1 MSHEAVIVGAGL
13 AGLSCA
19 QDLALAGVQPLV
31 LEASDGVGGR
41 VRTDV
46 QDGFLLDR
54 GFQILLTAYPQV
66 RARLDLEALE
76 LGLFEPGAEVRSG
89 TGMYR
94 VSDPRRRPLELWST
108 MKAPIGTPVDKA
120 RSALLVADVLR
131 HPVGELL
138 RRPEMSTA
146 ERLRRAGFS
155 ERFVEAFWR
164 PLFAG
169 IQLDPSLEVTSRRF
183 ETILKML
190 ARGAT
195 GLPRQGIGAIPAQ
208 LAAGLPAG
216 TVRTGASVARL
227 EGRTA
232 VLEDGER
239 IEGRALIV
247 ATDGPRA
254 HGLLGGR
261 VAGPGSRAAAC
272 CWFSTGRPPMR
283 GARLMLDGKSG
294 GPALNVVVMSEVQ
307 PSYAPAGRS
316 LVAAAVP
323 GPWALEP
330 DVAAGVRE
338 QLAGLFG
345 SMTSDWELL
354 RTDVIPHGQPAQAP
368 PFQPRRRVALGG
380 GLFVCGDHR
389 DTASIQGAMF
399 SGERTALAVRSW
411 LAGRAVPPTGG

>member
-1 MSHEAVIVGAGL
+1 MIVGAGL

-19 QDLALAGVQPLV
+19 QDLVRAGVQPLV

-54 GFQILLTAYPQV
+54 GFQIVLTAYPQV

-76 LGLFEPGAEVRSG
+76 LGLFEPAAEVRSG
-89 TGMYR
+89 TGMHR
-94 VSDPRRRPLELWST
+94 VSDPRRRPTELWST
-108 MKAPIGTPVDKA
+108 MKAPFATPMDKA
-120 RSALLVADVLR
+120 RAALLVLDVLR
-131 HPVGELL
+131 RPVGELL

-155 ERFVEAFWR
+155 GRFVEAFWR

-195 GLPRQGIGAIPAQ
+195 GLPRRGIGAIPAQ

-216 TVRTGASVARL
+216 TLRTGVSVARL

-254 HGLLGGR
+254 HGLLGDP
-261 VAGPGSRAAAC
+261 VEDPGSRAAAC
-272 CWFSTGRPPMR
+272 CWFATGHPPAR

-323 GPWALEP
+323 GPRALQP
-330 DVAAGVRE
+330 GLAGRVRE
-338 QLAGLFG
+338 QLAGWFG
-345 SMTSDWELL
+345 SMTGDWEHL

-411 LAGRAVPPTGG
+411 LAGGAGGPTGG